1 MLFFLYHCQAWCSY
15 NVDMFG
21 TTCKLTAVHS

>member
-1 MLFFLYHCQAWCSY
+1 VTNIWCSY

-21 TTCKLTAVHS
+21 KLTAVHS